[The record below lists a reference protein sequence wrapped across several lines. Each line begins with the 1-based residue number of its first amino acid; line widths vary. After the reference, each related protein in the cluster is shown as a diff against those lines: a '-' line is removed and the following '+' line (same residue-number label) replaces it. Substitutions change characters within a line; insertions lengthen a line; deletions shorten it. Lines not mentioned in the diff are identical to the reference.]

1 MTFPAKESSFWV
13 MTITAEEEKEDEE
26 HLKNTGT
33 EDGGCVQFGNLIF
46 IV

>member
-1 MTFPAKESSFWV
+1 

-33 EDGGCVQFGNLIF
+33 EDGEVSNLGTSF
-46 IV
+46 LL